1 MAADTGVDPTV
12 WKACAGT
19 SVRIPT
25 VDSRVYYFP
34 QGHAEHF
41 SSPPFL
47 SPIASSQPLILCRVA
62 AVRLLANPET
72 DEVFA
77 KIRLVPIDPAR
88 DIHALERKLG
98 FSGSG
103 NAEEEDGEV
112 AVVSSYAKVLTASD
126 ANNGGGFSVPRTCAD
141 LIFPSLNFEADPPVQ
156 TLSIRDVRG
165 VAWEFR
171 HIYRGTPRRH
181 LLTTGWSR
189 FVNHKKLVAG
199 DYVVF
204 MKNRRSGELFVG
216 LRRAVRTDANCDGRW
231 NFPVA
236 EDDGIGGGGKEGFSR
251 SGRGM
256 VSSESVVLQA
266 ELAARG
272 LAFEVVYYPKRGS
285 ADFVVKA
292 ETVEESLNVF
302 WTAGMRVKMAVE
314 SEDAS
319 GVKWFQGT
327 VSSAMVPDNGPWLGS
342 PWRML
347 QVTWDEAEVLK
358 NVDRLSPWQVTHVV
372 STPPVPSTFPP
383 AKKMRVPQ
391 NLGLRTDGGDLYFPI
406 PGLSNSMGALNP
418 SLMNYNSFPAGMQGA
433 RQDPIFGSILS
444 NFTSESNHQM
454 CSDKFFGNMIPKL
467 ITVSTELK
475 IGSSQS
481 DDLSPDSQS
490 SVHFFGDELVG
501 KQGCN
506 SSTKVG
512 LASIQLFGK
521 IIHMKDTV
529 ESGFDDVGYAE
540 DDGRKMFKE
549 TEGVKS
555 PLDLSLTFPNSKLL
569 DGLDVQCQRSSAV
582 EACSL

>member
-1 MAADTGVDPTV
+1 M
-12 WKACAGT
+12 
-19 SVRIPT
+19 
-25 VDSRVYYFP
+25 
-34 QGHAEHF
+34 
-41 SSPPFL
+41 
-47 SPIASSQPLILCRVA
+47 
-62 AVRLLANPET
+62 
-72 DEVFA
+72 
-77 KIRLVPIDPAR
+77 
-88 DIHALERKLG
+88 
-98 FSGSG
+98 
-103 NAEEEDGEV
+103 
-112 AVVSSYAKVLTASD
+112 
-126 ANNGGGFSVPRTCAD
+126 
-141 LIFPSLNFEADPPVQ
+141 
-156 TLSIRDVRG
+156 
-165 VAWEFR
+165 
-171 HIYRGTPRRH
+171 
-181 LLTTGWSR
+181 
-189 FVNHKKLVAG
+189 
-199 DYVVF
+199 
-204 MKNRRSGELFVG
+204 
-216 LRRAVRTDANCDGRW
+216 
-231 NFPVA
+231 
-236 EDDGIGGGGKEGFSR
+236 
-251 SGRGM
+251 
-256 VSSESVVLQA
+256 
-266 ELAARG
+266 
-272 LAFEVVYYPKRGS
+272 
-285 ADFVVKA
+285 
-292 ETVEESLNVF
+292 
-302 WTAGMRVKMAVE
+302 
-314 SEDAS
+314 
-319 GVKWFQGT
+319 
-327 VSSAMVPDNGPWLGS
+327 
-342 PWRML
+342 
-347 QVTWDEAEVLK
+347 
-358 NVDRLSPWQVTHVV
+358 DRLCPWQVTHVV
-372 STPPVPSTFPP
+372 PTPPVPSTFPP

-391 NLGLRTDGGDLYFPI
+391 NLGLQTDGGGDLYIPI

-433 RQDPIFGSILS
+433 RQDPIFGNILS